1 MNTRRATRIAAM
13 LLVIGYCAACSAPAP
28 DESAQAADPTAD
40 PARRVLEER
49 LAQVKAD
56 EEKIGG
62 FRVVS
67 TRYRHEAQK
76 NGWQRPMLD
85 LVLQNGTALQVSSF
99 SVVLTLASPGREEP
113 WLHQDFRVLIK
124 GQVEPGQQYQT
135 TLTPSPD
142 SPWGLVQAPPGATM
156 QVELLWAE
164 TPTGERYLGP
174 ASFGSKEQA
183 ELDSLT
189 ADAE

>member
-1 MNTRRATRIAAM
+1 MKTKQAARM
-13 LLVIGYCAACSAPAP
+13 AAILLVLGCCVACSAPEP
-28 DESAQAADPTAD
+28 DESARAADPETD
-40 PARRVLEER
+40 PARQALEER

-56 EEKIGG
+56 EEKIGA
-62 FRVVS
+62 FRIVS
-67 TRYRHEAQK
+67 TRYRHEAQD

-85 LVLQNGTALQVSSF
+85 LTLENGTALQVSSF
-99 SVVLTLASPGREEP
+99 SVVVTLTSPGRDEP

-124 GQVEPGQQYQT
+124 GQVEPGQQYKT

-142 SPWGLVQAPPGATM
+142 SPWGLVQAPPGAAM
-156 QVELLWAE
+156 QVELLWAQ
-164 TPTGERYLGP
+164 TPSGERYLGP

-183 ELDSLT
+183 ELESLT